1 MFGVNGKRSESFIL
15 MSVIFLAKQLTLSF
29 IQQLF
34 TGSFYMP
41 GVMLGTHH
49 LVVNK
54 RDMIPLLLSL

>member
-1 MFGVNGKRSESFIL
+1 